1 MIGALT
7 AWELPSQKIR
17 KSQVLIRQGCTD
29 FAMYQLRTRQ
39 KQNSVELAKQVV
51 SGLVL
56 SIDAKG
62 SCVLGS
68 NADILSF

>member
-1 MIGALT
+1 MIGAL
-7 AWELPSQKIR
+7 AARELPFQKIR
-17 KSQVLIRQGCTD
+17 KSQVFIRQGCTY

-56 SIDAKG
+56 S
-62 SCVLGS
+62 VLGS
-68 NADILSF
+68 NVDILSF